1 MIRSTPTPS
10 NPFWRNSLAA
20 TSRMRWRF
28 SVHCSRVTL
37 MATAPVEEIDLDNLD
52 DDRHICKGHGGSDE
66 NRGGEEVRMKDEVE
80 PRVGRN
86 GSRRPH
92 QAVAPWWRRALRAV
106 PVPHRE
112 DDGATEPVAAGDPDA
127 PPAPSQPRQRQPHL
141 GLLGARLAIL
151 S

>member
-66 NRGGEEVRMKDEVE
+66 NRGGEGGWMKDEGE
-80 PRVGRN
+80 PRGGRN
-86 GSRRPH
+86 GARRPH
-92 QAVAPWWRRALRAV
+92 QPVGALWRRRPPGA
-106 PVPHRE
+106 PVP
-112 DDGATEPVAAGDPDA
+112 P
-127 PPAPSQPRQRQPHL
+127 
-141 GLLGARLAIL
+141 
-151 S
+151 